1 MSAARTPQLSYWEK
15 DQYFRRIDVL
25 IVGAGIVGLNAALS
39 LREKHPQ
46 LQITVWERSPLPA
59 GASTRNAGFACFG
72 SLTELLDDLKKHSE
86 AEVLQLLERRWQG
99 LLRLRQLL
107 GDDTLAYREWGGYE
121 IFRPG
126 EEENYEACCD
136 QMADL
141 NRRIAPIIGRSEIYQ
156 TADDRIDNF
165 GFADVK
171 HLIVNRAEGQIDT
184 GAMMRG
190 LLELARSK
198 GITVINGLGLSHW
211 ESEGTGLRV
220 VADNGWEVYTPK
232 LLIAT
237 NGFARQ
243 LLPELEVQAARNQVL
258 ITEPIPGLPMEGC
271 FHYERG
277 YFYFRNIHS
286 RILLGGGRHLATE
299 AEQTNRFGTSSL
311 IQEALLRLLREVIL
325 PGREV
330 AVAQW
335 WSGILG
341 VGTQKL
347 PIVRE
352 VSPNVVAAV
361 RLGGMGVAIGSL
373 VGQEAADLV
382 AP

>member
-25 IVGAGIVGLNAALS
+25 IVGAGIVGLNAALR

-126 EEENYEACCD
+126 EEESYESCCD

-141 NRRIAPIIGRSEIYQ
+141 NRQIAPIIGRSEIYQ

-211 ESEGTGLRV
+211 ESEGAGLRV
-220 VADNGWEVYTPK
+220 VANNGWEVYTPK

-286 RILLGGGRHLATE
+286 RILLGGGRHLAAE
-299 AEQTNRFGTSSL
+299 AEQTNSFGTSSL